1 MLLRTL
7 WLSVGAGILPNHRR
21 RSLLD
26 DTALLLKFVGWN
38 GLSDGAA
45 SLPGCSL
52 TSEDCESVGC
62 GFGISQ
68 GLDTGRSSTWC
79 APYRFLSLW
88 DDGMDDGGR
97 F

>member
-1 MLLRTL
+1 MLRTL
-7 WLSVGAGILPNHRR
+7 WLSVGAGVLSDHRR

-52 TSEDCESVGC
+52 TPEDGESVGC

-68 GLDTGRSSTWC
+68 GLDTGGSSTWC
-79 APYRFLSLW
+79 TPYRLLSLW
-88 DDGMDDGGR
+88 DNSMDDLGR
-97 F
+97 V